1 MATIVIE
8 IPEELKRMVPA
19 LRDALDTAMTQVER
33 AQLGDAVAYAA
44 FEQAI
49 SEKLCEVER
58 RAHEAALTALD
69 ANLPRLMI
77 NKVAH
82 MRVLEDIETTFMTQA
97 GPVKVTRSLYRPVG
111 ERNGPV
117 VDLVALRA
125 GAVEGVWLPATA
137 REMAFDVQQ
146 VTSRE
151 AETNGQRKGRV
162 PYSHSSFEHVAHAV
176 GEMYVQ
182 QHEPIEQVLIE
193 HFEVPDEAFTVTASL
208 DRVSVP
214 MEEPLEQEP
223 EVLQDSEVSLK
234 EAEKT
239 DADAPKR
246 KIQRAFR
253 MAYCGTVTL
262 HHADGEALHTIR
274 YGTMPGGDPAGL
286 CTGIAGDV
294 VALLAQRPDLRVGL
308 LCDGAPEMWNLLDA
322 EFTEAPF
329 DTKEIVVVR
338 LIDFWHAVEKL
349 APAAKVLAGDEAAAK
364 PMLARWKLLLR
375 NSSSARTRILRELV
389 DSGKEDVDVGSS
401 KPVHEAITY
410 FTNNAKRMN
419 YAAARRNGLPI
430 GSGNV
435 EATCKSLVDV
445 RMKRPGSRW
454 KNRTGEHVIHM
465 RALALSDRW
474 DDAMDIVFK
483 PPRVRVRPLA
493 A

>member
-1 MATIVIE
+1 MNDIVLE
-8 IPEELKRMVPA
+8 IPEELKVMVPA
-19 LRDALDTAMTQVER
+19 LRDAVDTAMAQVER
-33 AQLGDAVAYAA
+33 AKLGDAVAYSA

-69 ANLPRLMI
+69 ANAPKVCI
-77 NKVAH
+77 NKVVH
-82 MRVLEDIETTFMTQA
+82 VRVLEDIDTTFMTLA
-97 GPVKVTRSLYRPVG
+97 GPVKVTRSLYRPLG
-111 ERNGPV
+111 ERNAPT
-117 VDLVALRA
+117 VDLVALRC

-146 VTSRE
+146 LTSRE
-151 AETNGQRKGRV
+151 AETNGKRKGRL
-162 PYSHSSFEHVAHAV
+162 PYSHSSFESVAHAV

-182 QHEPIEQVLIE
+182 QHEPVEHALIE
-193 HFEVPDEAFTVTASL
+193 AFEIPDEARTVTASL

-214 MEEPLEQEP
+214 MEEPLSDEERD
-223 EVLQDSEVSLK
+223 EEESA
-234 EAEKT
+234 EA
-239 DADAPKR
+239 DDDGSKR
-246 KIQRAFR
+246 KIQRVFR

-262 HHADGEALHTIR
+262 HDNHGEALHTIR
-274 YGTMPGGDPAGL
+274 YGTMPDGDAAGL
-286 CTGIAGDV
+286 CAGIAGDV
-294 VALLAQRPDLRVGL
+294 VALLAQRPGLQVGL

-329 DTKEIVVVR
+329 NTKEIVVVR

-349 APAAKVLAGDEAAAK
+349 APAAKILAGDDKAAK
-364 PMLARWKLLLR
+364 PLLARWKLLLR
-375 NSSSARTRILRELV
+375 NTSSARARILRELV
-389 DSGKEDVDVGSS
+389 ESGMEAVEVGSS

-419 YAAARRNGLPI
+419 YAAAREKGLPI

-454 KNRTGEHVIHM
+454 KNRTGEHIIHM

-483 PPRVRVRPLA
+483 QPRVRVRPVA

>member
-1 MATIVIE
+1 MNEIVLE
-8 IPEELKRMVPA
+8 IPEELKVMVPA
-19 LRDALDTAMTQVER
+19 LRDAVDSALAQVER
-33 AQLGDAVAYAA
+33 ARLGDAVAYAR
-44 FEQAI
+44 FEREI

-69 ANLPRLMI
+69 PDLPKLLI
-77 NKVAH
+77 NKVVH
-82 MRVLEDIETTFMTQA
+82 TRVLEDVSTTFMTQP
-97 GPVKVTRSLYRPVG
+97 GPVKVTRSLYRSVG
-111 ERNGPV
+111 ERNAPA

-125 GAVEGVWLPATA
+125 GAIEGVWLPATA

-146 VTSRE
+146 LTSRE
-151 AETNGQRKGRV
+151 AETNGKRKGRL
-162 PYSHSSFEHVAHAV
+162 PYSHSSFEHVGHAV
-176 GEMYVQ
+176 GEKYVQ

-193 HFEVPDEAFTVTASL
+193 NFEMPDETRTVTASL

-214 MEEPLEQEP
+214 MEEPLEEEERDDLEEP
-223 EVLQDSEVSLK
+223 EEPGESDDD
-234 EAEKT
+234 T
-239 DADAPKR
+239 PKR

-262 HHADGEALHTIR
+262 HDADGEALHTIR
-274 YGTMPGGDPAGL
+274 YGTMPGGDPEGL

-294 VALLAQRPDLRVGL
+294 VALLAQRPDLQVGL

-329 DTKEIVVVR
+329 DTKEIVVLR
-338 LIDFWHAVEKL
+338 LIDFWHAIEKL
-349 APAAKVLAGDEAAAK
+349 APAAKALAGDEEAAK
-364 PMLARWKLLLR
+364 PLLARWKLLLR
-375 NSSSARTRILRELV
+375 NSSSARARILSELV
-389 DSGKEDVDVGSS
+389 ESGKEDVEVGTS

-419 YAAARRNGLPI
+419 YAAARRKSLPI

-474 DDAMDIVFK
+474 DDAMNIVFK
-483 PPRVRVRPLA
+483 QPRVCVRPVA